1 MKYFQCSDSEYYLK
15 QIVYELGRKQMFTDV
30 FSRFY
35 GQPKW
40 SKKNLRNLGSLYNRC
55 FMS

>member
-15 QIVYELGRKQMFTDV
+15 QIIYELGRKQMFTDV

-40 SKKNLRNLGSLYNRC
+40 SKKNLRNLGKRYLL
-55 FMS
+55 FV